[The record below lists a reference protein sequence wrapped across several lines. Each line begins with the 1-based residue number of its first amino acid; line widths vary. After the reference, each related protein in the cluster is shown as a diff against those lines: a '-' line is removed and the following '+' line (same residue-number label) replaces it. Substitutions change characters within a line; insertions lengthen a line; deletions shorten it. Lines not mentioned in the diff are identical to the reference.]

1 MKSKPKLNW
10 PKIVVVVVGEWN
22 RISYKKEVQND
33 MAQNNCRSTTA
44 KRKHYYTGNGCISS
58 SSSSSP
64 VYDDESNN
72 NNNNNNHFDHCLQ
85 INKQNQ
91 SATRIYI
98 EREREKKSLNSN
110 ASGSNFVRLFFFS
123 VMFLCIQYLCVCVM
137 FTLV

>member
-72 NNNNNNHFDHCLQ
+72 NNNNHFDHCLQ

-98 EREREKKSLNSN
+98 EREREKKEPQFKCLWVKLCP
-110 ASGSNFVRLFFFS
+110 FVFFF
-123 VMFLCIQYLCVCVM
+123 F
-137 FTLV
+137 